1 MTCDECEECRK
12 NGYRYCIKC
21 GRSFDEEEQEPDP
34 STLEPP
40 MESLMKKLV
49 IPAMAAIVVA
59 ILINLGVLIFNLTP
73 TIDWVQGQSL
83 SLYVYLF
90 DFCPIVTLEGV
101 WVQFAMSVF
110 AIILAFCSGYILYK
124 SRGALIFGS
133 GYIERAKDT
142 PLYSLSMILGAV
154 MILEIAMTLLFNAA
168 GLSTPVPPGLKDL
181 TPEKALFLFSEAAVY
196 EEIAFRVVLFGV
208 PMVIVGL
215 ITKQKGFL
223 KNLGGGFGVSK
234 IAILFLIIS
243 SVIFAY
249 AHVSGWGLWK
259 MFPVI
264 LGGLAMGFLYM
275 KFGLYA
281 SIMFHMIND
290 YMGVWAVTIPT
301 LGSIVEILILFT
313 GLLCIPILFKR
324 LWLGLKGM
332 KDLPLTGNGDQEES
346 NDSSLD

>member
-21 GRSFDEEEQEPDP
+21 GRSFDEDGQEPDP
-34 STLEPP
+34 AEEEPP
-40 MESLMKKLV
+40 IESLLKKSV
-49 IPAMAAIVVA
+49 IPAMAVIVVA
-59 ILINLGVLIFNLTP
+59 ILINLGVLFYNLGP
-73 TIDWVQGQSL
+73 TIDWVESQTL
-83 SLYVYLF
+83 TLYVYLF
-90 DFCPIVTLEGV
+90 DFCPVITLEGV
-101 WVQFAMSVF
+101 WVQFSMAIF
-110 AIILAFCSGYILYK
+110 AIALAFCSWYILRK

-133 GYIERAKDT
+133 GYIKRTKDT
-142 PLYSLSMILGAV
+142 PLYSLAMILGAV

-168 GLSTPVPPGLKDL
+168 GLSTPVPSGLKDL

-196 EEIAFRVVLFGV
+196 EEIAFRVVLFGL

-215 ITKQKGFL
+215 ITRQKGFL

-259 MFPVI
+259 MFPVL
-264 LGGLAMGFLYM
+264 LGGLAMGYLFM

-313 GLLCIPILFKR
+313 GLLCIPVLFKK

-332 KDLPLTGNGDQEES
+332 KDLPLVRHDDQEES
-346 NDSSLD
+346 SDSSLN